1 MKYKLELLIQKT
13 RSEVWNAFSDSG
25 TMKKWQPALMRIE
38 LISGTTG
45 HPPAVSKL
53 TYEENEREFSLTEKV
68 MYRDEP
74 NRFESVL
81 ENDFA
86 VNTINNI
93 FIEQG
98 RDQTLWVAETK
109 YKFKTLLM
117 KVVGPLLKKNYV
129 ARSQRDMG
137 RFKEM
142 VERE

>member
-1 MKYKLELLIQKT
+1 MKYKLELLIHKT
-13 RSEVWNAFSDSG
+13 RSEVQNAFGDSG

-117 KVVGPLLKKNYV
+117 KVVGPLLKKKYV
-129 ARSQRDMG
+129 ARSQRDME

>member
-1 MKYKLELLIQKT
+1 MKYKLELLIHKT

-117 KVVGPLLKKNYV
+117 KVVGPLLKKKYV
-129 ARSQRDMG
+129 ARSQRDME

>member
-1 MKYKLELLIQKT
+1 MRYKLELLIHKT
-13 RSEVWNAFSDSG
+13 RAEVWEAFASVENI
-25 TMKKWQPALMRIE
+25 KEWQPALMRIE

-45 HPPAVSKL
+45 QPSAVSKL
-53 TYEENEREFSLTEKV
+53 MYKENEREFSLSEKV

-74 NRFESVL
+74 NRFESVF

-86 VNTINNI
+86 VNMLNNI

-109 YKFKTLLM
+109 YIFKTLLM
-117 KVVGPLLKKNYV
+117 KVVGPVLKKNYV
-129 ARSQRDMG
+129 ARSQRDME